1 MGLKSWFNKLK
12 TWFCSLSDK
21 TQHFIICLIASISV
35 GILNPFAGF
44 MTAMGLGFGKEFGDD
59 RAPGNKWD
67 WKDVG
72 ADLAGAVLGTS
83 LALLLRFL
91 FSLLK

>member
-1 MGLKSWFNKLK
+1 MGFKSWFNKLK
-12 TWFCSLSDK
+12 SWFCGLNDK
-21 TQHFIICLIASISV
+21 KQHFIICLIASLFV
-35 GILNPFAGF
+35 GVLNPFAGF

-72 ADLAGAVLGTS
+72 ADLAGAVLGAG
-83 LALLLRFL
+83 LVLLFRFL
-91 FSLLK
+91 LGILI